1 MADPTHGAG
10 HGADAASGGMPQLDF
25 TTFPSQI
32 FWLIVAL
39 VALYLIMSRVALP
52 KITGAI
58 EERHDAIEDDLE
70 RAAEFKRRA
79 QQAEQ
84 AYEAALAEAK
94 RKAQAIAA
102 EARAAIQKDV
112 DAAIAKADADIAARS
127 AESEKRIGEIRD
139 GAMANVEAV
148 AIDTA
153 HALVEAFV
161 PGAAGAED
169 VRSAVAQ
176 RLQG

>member
-1 MADPTHGAG
+1 MADPTPGAEHGA
-10 HGADAASGGMPQLDF
+10 AAAGSGMPQLDF
-25 TTFPSQI
+25 ATFPSQI

-39 VALYLIMSRVALP
+39 VALYFVISRVALP

-94 RKAQAIAA
+94 RKAQIIGA

-112 DAAIAKADADIAARS
+112 DAAVARADADIAARA

-139 GAMANVEAV
+139 SAMASVESV
-148 AIDTA
+148 AGETA
-153 HALVEAFV
+153 EALVEKLA
-161 PGAAGAED
+161 PGAASAGD
-169 VRSAVAQ
+169 IRSAVAA